1 MAELKEPQPVKLLV
15 GVLYADEADLEWA
28 KGRLEEAFGLPDY
41 VSHPTPFQITQYY
54 EKEMGPDLLRAFFSF
69 EQLINPGAL
78 ATIKITT
85 NRMEE
90 ERAVEGKR
98 RVNLDPGYMDYYKIV
113 LASGKPSGQKI
124 YLGRGIYADPALYYD
139 RGWKPYDWGF
149 PDFRQGTYNQLFEA
163 IRGLYKR
170 QCRDLSPQ
178 TKQRIRSEIHHAPK
192 EEE

>member
-1 MAELKEPQPVKLLV
+1 MAESNEPQPVKLLV
-15 GVLYADEADLEWA
+15 GILYADETDLEWA
-28 KGRLEEAFGLPDY
+28 KGRLEEAFGLLDY
-41 VSHPTPFQITQYY
+41 VSHSTPFQITQYY
-54 EKEMGPDLLRAFFSF
+54 EKEMGPGLKRTFLSF

-78 ATIKITT
+78 ATIKVTT

-113 LASGKPSGQKI
+113 LASGKPSGQKV
-124 YLGRGIYADPALYYD
+124 YLGQGIYADPALYYD

-149 PDFRQGTYNQLFEA
+149 PDFRQGLYNQVFNA
-163 IRGLYKR
+163 IRGFYKR
-170 QCRDLSPQ
+170 QCRDLCLQ
-178 TKQRIRSEIHHAPK
+178 TRQEIQSEIHHAPK